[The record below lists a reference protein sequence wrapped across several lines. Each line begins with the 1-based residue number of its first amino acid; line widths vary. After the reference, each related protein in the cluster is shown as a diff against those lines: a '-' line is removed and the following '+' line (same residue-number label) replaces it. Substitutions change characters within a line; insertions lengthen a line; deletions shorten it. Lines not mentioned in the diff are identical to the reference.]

1 MATGAPDNIKDYR
14 RLRIRTLTTNQE
26 VGSSN
31 LSGRASKIKRLVVN
45 SANRFFFGLIAIRF
59 VVASIVALELGF
71 AVVGHFAYSVVC
83 LVLSEATRVIPS
95 DHSSARLSW

>member
-1 MATGAPDNIKDYR
+1 M
-14 RLRIRTLTTNQE
+14 
-26 VGSSN
+26 VGGSN
-31 LSGRASKIKRLVVN
+31 PSGRANTIKRLVVN
-45 SANRFFFGLIAIRF
+45 SADRFLFCLVEIRF
-59 VVASIVALELGF
+59 VVAPIVALELGF